1 MALAAPYSFGLSH
14 HAAFCPQPLQI
25 QKRTRRATF
34 RKRIFRKSTHHGHN
48 DEYVCGPLD
57 DIINEIKSN
66 LWESPH
72 AHSTE
77 ASLLGWAVPLDV
89 QSTWTVTPL
98 PLSRTPSSQPLTI
111 RKNRESRSSASS
123 SSVGDAMYFSRT
135 SSRDDADYGG
145 PVGAPVSTGIAPWP
159 LFDAPTS
166 YESAHASSTS
176 DAVNGL
182 NHSEAPDCA
191 SQSVEKPALPS
202 KRRSSRLRLLTGLSR
217 LRRTDTAE
225 TSGSGGDTSDLK
237 SPVSPEAHHEN
248 WLEEELLPEPSVD
261 AVEAYFRKNG
271 RK

>member
-1 MALAAPYSFGLSH
+1 
-14 HAAFCPQPLQI
+14 
-25 QKRTRRATF
+25 
-34 RKRIFRKSTHHGHN
+34 
-48 DEYVCGPLD
+48 
-57 DIINEIKSN
+57 
-66 LWESPH
+66 
-72 AHSTE
+72 
-77 ASLLGWAVPLDV
+77 
-89 QSTWTVTPL
+89 
-98 PLSRTPSSQPLTI
+98 
-111 RKNRESRSSASS
+111 
-123 SSVGDAMYFSRT
+123 MYFSRT